1 MSTRAISKQNVQR
14 IRDFVLGGAEDGS
27 LSHGAKLPTEREF
40 AKRFGL
46 PRNAIRRSLSQ
57 LEAEGHVT
65 REVGR
70 GTFLAKAAAAEDT
83 PAAASVL
90 NISPAEVMEARL
102 RIEPAIA
109 ELIVTNAT
117 ATDFARMET
126 CLEKAEHAAGLD
138 EFELW
143 DAALHLAMANASHN
157 RFMVRVLEIVTA
169 VRQQSEWG
177 KLKDRIVTSE
187 RRLIYQQEHRA
198 IVMALKDRDDTR
210 AKTAIVAHLQ
220 HARRNLFG
228 D

>member
-1 MSTRAISKQNVQR
+1 MSTREISRQQLQR
-14 IRDFVLGGAEDGS
+14 IRDFVLGATTDGT
-27 LSHGAKLPTEREF
+27 LIAGAKLPTEREF
-40 AKRFGL
+40 SKRFKL
-46 PRNAIRRSLSQ
+46 PRNAVRRALAQ
-57 LEAEGHVT
+57 LEAEGYVT

-70 GTFLAKAAAAEDT
+70 GTFMTGPSNAGESAAAG
-83 PAAASVL
+83 SMI

-117 ATDFARMET
+117 AADFARMEN
-126 CLEKAEHAAGLD
+126 CLAKAENAASLD

-143 DAALHLAMANASHN
+143 DAALHQAMANASHN
-157 RFMVRVLEIVTA
+157 RFMVRLLEIVTA

-177 KLKDRIVTSE
+177 KLKDRIVTAE

-198 IVMALKDRDDTR
+198 IVMALKDRDDAR

>member
-1 MSTRAISKQNVQR
+1 MSTREISRQQLQR
-14 IRDFVLGGAEDGS
+14 IRDFVLGAASDGT
-27 LSHGAKLPTEREF
+27 LVAGAKLPTEREF
-40 AKRFGL
+40 SKRFKL
-46 PRNAIRRSLSQ
+46 PRNAVRRALAQ
-57 LEAEGHVT
+57 LEAEGYVT

-70 GTFLAKAAAAEDT
+70 GTFLTGPSTAGESATAE
-83 PAAASVL
+83 SMI

-117 ATDFARMET
+117 AADFARMEN
-126 CLEKAEHAAGLD
+126 CLAKAENAASLD

-143 DAALHLAMANASHN
+143 DAALHQAMANASHN
-157 RFMVRVLEIVTA
+157 RFMVRLLEIVTA

-177 KLKDRIVTSE
+177 KLKDRIVTAE
-187 RRLIYQQEHRA
+187 RRLIYQREHRA
-198 IVMALKDRDDTR
+198 IVMALRDRDDAR
-210 AKTAIVAHLQ
+210 AKTAIVSHLQ